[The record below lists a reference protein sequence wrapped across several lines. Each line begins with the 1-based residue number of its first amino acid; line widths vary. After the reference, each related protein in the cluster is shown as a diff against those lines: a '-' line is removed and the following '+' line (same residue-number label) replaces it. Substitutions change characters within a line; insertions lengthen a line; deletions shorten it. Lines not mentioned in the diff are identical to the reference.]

1 MLASAVG
8 IAGVKLMLCFLGLF
22 HVIPISLVAV
32 FDSVFGIAAVIYS
45 LTCLTL
51 ENRGM
56 HG

>member
-8 IAGVKLMLCFLGLF
+8 VAGVKLMLCFLGLF

-32 FDSVFGIAAVIYS
+32 FDSVFSIAAVIYS